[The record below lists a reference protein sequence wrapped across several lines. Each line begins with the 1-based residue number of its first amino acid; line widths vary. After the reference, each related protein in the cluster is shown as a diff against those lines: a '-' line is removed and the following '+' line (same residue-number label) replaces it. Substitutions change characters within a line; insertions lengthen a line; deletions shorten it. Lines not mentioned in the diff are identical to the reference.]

1 MELLTHKCEAPRAD
15 QRLKEAL
22 TMLTTLNLKDFVIV
36 DQLSLDLSTGFTVLT
51 GETGAGK
58 SILIDAIQLIRGARA
73 DADMVR
79 KGAERANIIA
89 EFMPSEEALQW
100 LEINDLQDSS
110 ASTVLVR
117 RSIDKN
123 GRSRAWING
132 ITVTLSQ
139 LKELGDTLVDIQGQ
153 HAHQLLLKTQNQ
165 LKLLD
170 AYAENSAQ
178 LEAVKK
184 SFATWNAKAKRLEEA
199 SSSAEVRTAK
209 IEQLTWLLE
218 DLSTLAPKKGEWESL
233 NEEHTRLSHGVSI
246 IEGLTASVD
255 WLTQGEDSA
264 SDLVSRAQ
272 SRVDDLSNYDE
283 RLKGVSE
290 TLTTAAELIDDAA
303 HDLERILDK
312 TEADSNRF
320 EKVDRRVSKYFTMA
334 RKYRTEPEMLYA
346 FEAEN
351 KRRLEELQNDENLD
365 ALRAEEAGARAVY
378 DAAAERLTKVRRE
391 AAARFAKAVTNEMQ
405 TLSMKG
411 GRFEVKLVPI
421 PRSEVGVEKCEF
433 LMAGHPG
440 VDVSPLAKVAS
451 GGELSRIGLAIFTLT
466 SRNTSVPTLIFDEV
480 DSGVGGATGEV
491 VGRMMKQLGQTRQVL
506 CVTHLPQVAACGDH
520 HLKVEK
526 VSDGIETVSYLREL
540 NPTQRV
546 EEIARMLGGLLIT
559 QKTKVLAEEMVRA
572 NSGQKSHI

>member
-1 MELLTHKCEAPRAD
+1 
-15 QRLKEAL
+15 
-22 TMLTTLNLKDFVIV
+22 MLTTLNLKDFVIV
-36 DQLSLDLSTGFTVLT
+36 DQLALDLSTGFTVLT

-89 EFMPSEEALQW
+89 EFMPSEEALRW

-170 AYAENSAQ
+170 AYAENTAQ

-184 SFATWNAKAKRLEEA
+184 AFATWNAEAKRLEEA

-218 DLSTLAPKKGEWESL
+218 DLSALAPKKGEWESL

-272 SRVDDLSNYDE
+272 SRVDDL
-283 RLKGVSE
+283 
-290 TLTTAAELIDDAA
+290 
-303 HDLERILDK
+303 
-312 TEADSNRF
+312 
-320 EKVDRRVSKYFTMA
+320 
-334 RKYRTEPEMLYA
+334 
-346 FEAEN
+346 
-351 KRRLEELQNDENLD
+351 
-365 ALRAEEAGARAVY
+365 
-378 DAAAERLTKVRRE
+378 
-391 AAARFAKAVTNEMQ
+391 
-405 TLSMKG
+405 
-411 GRFEVKLVPI
+411 
-421 PRSEVGVEKCEF
+421 
-433 LMAGHPG
+433 
-440 VDVSPLAKVAS
+440 
-451 GGELSRIGLAIFTLT
+451 
-466 SRNTSVPTLIFDEV
+466 
-480 DSGVGGATGEV
+480 
-491 VGRMMKQLGQTRQVL
+491 
-506 CVTHLPQVAACGDH
+506 
-520 HLKVEK
+520 
-526 VSDGIETVSYLREL
+526 
-540 NPTQRV
+540 
-546 EEIARMLGGLLIT
+546 
-559 QKTKVLAEEMVRA
+559 
-572 NSGQKSHI
+572 

>member
-1 MELLTHKCEAPRAD
+1 MELFTHQCEAPRAD
-15 QRLKEAL
+15 QWLKEAL

-89 EFMPSEEALQW
+89 EFMPSEEALRW
-100 LEINDLQDSS
+100 LETNDLQDSS

-139 LKELGDTLVDIQGQ
+139 LKELGDTFVDIQGQ
-153 HAHQLLLKTQNQ
+153 HAYQLLLKTQNQ

-170 AYAENSAQ
+170 AYAENTAQ

-184 SFATWNAKAKRLEEA
+184 AFATWNAKAKRLEEA

-334 RKYRTEPEMLYA
+334 RKYRTEPEVLYV

-365 ALRAEEAGARAVY
+365 ALRAEEAEARAVY

-391 AAARFAKAVTNEMQ
+391 AAVRFAKAVTNEMQ

-411 GRFEVKLVPI
+411 GRFEVNLVPI

-559 QKTKVLAEEMVRA
+559 QKTKVLAEEMVKA
-572 NSGQKSHI
+572 NLSQEE

>member
-1 MELLTHKCEAPRAD
+1 MELFTHQCEAPRAD
-15 QRLKEAL
+15 QWLKEAL

-36 DQLSLDLSTGFTVLT
+36 DQLALDLSTGFTVLT

-89 EFMPSEEALQW
+89 EFMPSEEALRW

-170 AYAENSAQ
+170 AYAENTAQ

-184 SFATWNAKAKRLEEA
+184 ACATWNAEAKRLEEA

-218 DLSTLAPKKGEWESL
+218 DLSALAPKKGEWESL

-334 RKYRTEPEMLYA
+334 RKYRTEPEVLYA

-365 ALRAEEAGARAVY
+365 ALRTEEAEARAIY
-378 DAAAERLTKVRRE
+378 DAAAERLSKVRRE

-559 QKTKVLAEEMVRA
+559 QKTKVLAEEMVKA
-572 NSGQKSHI
+572 NLSQEE

>member
-1 MELLTHKCEAPRAD
+1 MELFTHQCEAPRAD
-15 QRLKEAL
+15 QWLKEAL

-89 EFMPSEEALQW
+89 EFMPSEEALRW
-100 LEINDLQDSS
+100 LETNDLQDSS

-170 AYAENSAQ
+170 AYAENTVQ

-184 SFATWNAKAKRLEEA
+184 AFATWNAKAKRLEEA

-218 DLSTLAPKKGEWESL
+218 DLSTLSPKKGEWESL

-334 RKYRTEPEMLYA
+334 RKYRTEPEVLYA

-351 KRRLEELQNDENLD
+351 KGRLEELQNDENLD
-365 ALRAEEAGARAVY
+365 ALRTEEAEARAVY

-540 NPTQRV
+540 APAQRV

>member
-1 MELLTHKCEAPRAD
+1 MELLTHQCEAPRAD

-89 EFMPSEEALQW
+89 EFMPSEEALRW
-100 LEINDLQDSS
+100 LETNDLQDSS

-170 AYAENSAQ
+170 AYAENTAQ

-184 SFATWNAKAKRLEEA
+184 AFATWNAKAKRLEEA

-218 DLSTLAPKKGEWESL
+218 GLSTLAPKKGEWESL

-334 RKYRTEPEMLYA
+334 RKYRTEPEVLYA

-365 ALRAEEAGARAVY
+365 ALRAEEAEARAIY
-378 DAAAERLTKVRRE
+378 DAAAEKLTKVRRE

-411 GRFEVKLVPI
+411 GRFEVNLVPI

-491 VGRMMKQLGQTRQVL
+491 VGRMMKQLGLTRQVL

-559 QKTKVLAEEMVRA
+559 QKTKVLAEEMVKA
-572 NSGQKSHI
+572 NLSQEE

>member
-1 MELLTHKCEAPRAD
+1 
-15 QRLKEAL
+15 
-22 TMLTTLNLKDFVIV
+22 MLTTLNLKDFVIV

-89 EFMPSEEALQW
+89 EFMPSEEALRW
-100 LEINDLQDSS
+100 LETNDLQDSS

-139 LKELGDTLVDIQGQ
+139 LKELGDTFVDIQGQ

-170 AYAENSAQ
+170 AYAENTAQ

-184 SFATWNAKAKRLEEA
+184 AFATWNAKAKRLEEA

-334 RKYRTEPEMLYA
+334 RKYRTEPEVLYV

-365 ALRAEEAGARAVY
+365 ALRAEEAEARAVY

-391 AAARFAKAVTNEMQ
+391 AAVRFAKAVTNEMQ

-411 GRFEVKLVPI
+411 GRFEVNLVPI

-440 VDVSPLAKVAS
+440 VDVSPLAK
-451 GGELSRIGLAIFTLT
+451 LSRIGLAIFTLT

-559 QKTKVLAEEMVRA
+559 QKTKVLAEEMVKA
-572 NSGQKSHI
+572 NLSQEE

>member
-1 MELLTHKCEAPRAD
+1 MELFTHQCEAPRAD
-15 QRLKEAL
+15 QWLKEAL

-89 EFMPSEEALQW
+89 EFMPSEEALRW
-100 LEINDLQDSS
+100 LETNDLQDSS

-153 HAHQLLLKTQNQ
+153 HAHQLLLKTQLQ

-170 AYAENSAQ
+170 AYAENTAP

-184 SFATWNAKAKRLEEA
+184 AFATWNAKAKRLEEA

-233 NEEHTRLSHGVSI
+233 TEEHTRLSHGVSI

-334 RKYRTEPEMLYA
+334 RKYRTEPEVLYA

-365 ALRAEEAGARAVY
+365 ALRAEEAEARAIY
-378 DAAAERLTKVRRE
+378 DAAAEGLTKVRRE

-411 GRFEVKLVPI
+411 GRFEVNLVPI

>member
-1 MELLTHKCEAPRAD
+1 
-15 QRLKEAL
+15 
-22 TMLTTLNLKDFVIV
+22 MLTTLNLKDFVIV
-36 DQLSLDLSTGFTVLT
+36 DQLALDLSTGFTVLT

-89 EFMPSEEALQW
+89 EFMPSEEALRW
-100 LEINDLQDSS
+100 LETNDLQDSS

-170 AYAENSAQ
+170 AYAENTVQ

-184 SFATWNAKAKRLEEA
+184 S
-199 SSSAEVRTAK
+199 AK

-218 DLSTLAPKKGEWESL
+218 DLSTLSPKKGEWESL

-334 RKYRTEPEMLYA
+334 RKYRTEPEVLYA

-365 ALRAEEAGARAVY
+365 ALRTEEAEARAIY

-391 AAARFAKAVTNEMQ
+391 AVARFAKAVTNEMQ
-405 TLSMKG
+405 ALSMKG

-491 VGRMMKQLGQTRQVL
+491 VGQMMKQLGLTRQVL
-506 CVTHLPQVAACGDH
+506 CVTHLPQVAACGRDCPHVGRTPH
-520 HLKVEK
+520 H
-526 VSDGIETVSYLREL
+526 
-540 NPTQRV
+540 
-546 EEIARMLGGLLIT
+546 
-559 QKTKVLAEEMVRA
+559 AENEGACRRNGA
-572 NSGQKSHI
+572 CK

>member
-1 MELLTHKCEAPRAD
+1 MELFTHQCEAPRAD
-15 QRLKEAL
+15 QWLKEAL

-36 DQLSLDLSTGFTVLT
+36 DQLALDLSTGFTVLT

-89 EFMPSEEALQW
+89 EFMPSEEALRW

-170 AYAENSAQ
+170 AYAENTAQ

-184 SFATWNAKAKRLEEA
+184 AFATWNAEAKRLEEA

-218 DLSTLAPKKGEWESL
+218 DLSALAPKKGEWESL

-334 RKYRTEPEMLYA
+334 RKYRTEPEVLYA

-365 ALRAEEAGARAVY
+365 ALRAEEAEARAIY
-378 DAAAERLTKVRRE
+378 DAAAERLSKVRRE

-559 QKTKVLAEEMVRA
+559 QKTKVLAEEMVKA
-572 NSGQKSHI
+572 NLSQEE

>member
-1 MELLTHKCEAPRAD
+1 MELFTHQCEAPRAD
-15 QRLKEAL
+15 QWLKEAL

-36 DQLSLDLSTGFTVLT
+36 DQLSLDLSMGFTVLT

-89 EFMPSEEALQW
+89 EFMPSEEALRW
-100 LEINDLQDSS
+100 LETNDLQDSS

-170 AYAENSAQ
+170 AYAENTAQ

-184 SFATWNAKAKRLEEA
+184 AFATWNAKAKRLEEA

-218 DLSTLAPKKGEWESL
+218 DFSTLAPKKGEWESL

-320 EKVDRRVSKYFTMA
+320 EKVDRRISKYFTMA
-334 RKYRTEPEMLYA
+334 RKYRTEPEVLYA

-365 ALRAEEAGARAVY
+365 ALRAEEAEARAIY
-378 DAAAERLTKVRRE
+378 DAAAEGLTKVRRE

-411 GRFEVKLVPI
+411 GRFEVNLVPI
-421 PRSEVGVEKCEF
+421 SRSEVGVEKCEF

-540 NPTQRV
+540 APAQRV

-559 QKTKVLAEEMVRA
+559 QKTKVLAEEMVKA
-572 NSGQKSHI
+572 NLSQEE

>member
-1 MELLTHKCEAPRAD
+1 
-15 QRLKEAL
+15 
-22 TMLTTLNLKDFVIV
+22 MLTTLNLKDFVIV
-36 DQLSLDLSTGFTVLT
+36 DQLLLDLSTGFTVLT

-89 EFMPSEEALQW
+89 EFMPSEEALRW
-100 LEINDLQDSS
+100 LETNDLQDSS

-170 AYAENSAQ
+170 AYAENTAQ

-184 SFATWNAKAKRLEEA
+184 AFATWNAKAKRLEEA

-433 LMAGHPG
+433 LMAGHSG

-540 NPTQRV
+540 APAQRV

>member
-1 MELLTHKCEAPRAD
+1 MELFTHQCEAPRAD
-15 QRLKEAL
+15 QWLKEAL

-36 DQLSLDLSTGFTVLT
+36 DQLALDLSTGFTVLT

-89 EFMPSEEALQW
+89 EFMPSEEALRW

-170 AYAENSAQ
+170 AYAENTAQ

-184 SFATWNAKAKRLEEA
+184 AFATWNAEAKRLEEA

-218 DLSTLAPKKGEWESL
+218 DLSALAPKKGEWESL

-334 RKYRTEPEMLYA
+334 RKYRTEPEVLYA

-365 ALRAEEAGARAVY
+365 ALRTEEAEARAIY
-378 DAAAERLTKVRRE
+378 DAAAERLSKVRRE

-559 QKTKVLAEEMVRA
+559 QKTKVLAEEMVKA
-572 NSGQKSHI
+572 NLSQEE

>member
-1 MELLTHKCEAPRAD
+1 
-15 QRLKEAL
+15 
-22 TMLTTLNLKDFVIV
+22 MLTTLNLKDFVIV

-89 EFMPSEEALQW
+89 EFMPSKEALRW
-100 LEINDLQDSS
+100 LETNDLQDSS

-170 AYAENSAQ
+170 AYAENTAQ

-184 SFATWNAKAKRLEEA
+184 AFATWNTKAKRLEEA

-290 TLTTAAELIDDAA
+290 TLTTAADAA

-334 RKYRTEPEMLYA
+334 RKYRTEPEVLYA

-365 ALRAEEAGARAVY
+365 ALRAEEAEARAIY
-378 DAAAERLTKVRRE
+378 DAAAEGLTKIRRE

-411 GRFEVKLVPI
+411 GRFEVNLVPI

-491 VGRMMKQLGQTRQVL
+491 VGRMMKQLGLTRQVL

-540 NPTQRV
+540 APAQRV

-559 QKTKVLAEEMVRA
+559 QKTKVLAEEMVKA
-572 NSGQKSHI
+572 NLSQEE

>member
-1 MELLTHKCEAPRAD
+1 
-15 QRLKEAL
+15 
-22 TMLTTLNLKDFVIV
+22 MLTTLNLKDFVIV

-89 EFMPSEEALQW
+89 EFMPSEEALRW
-100 LEINDLQDSS
+100 LETNDLQDSS

-139 LKELGDTLVDIQGQ
+139 LKELGDTLVVIQGQ
-153 HAHQLLLKTQNQ
+153 HAHQRLLKTQNQ

-184 SFATWNAKAKRLEEA
+184 AFATRNAKAKRLEEA

-218 DLSTLAPKKGEWESL
+218 DLSTLAKKGEWESL
-233 NEEHTRLSHGVSI
+233 NEEHTRLAHGVSI

-312 TEADSNRF
+312 TEADSTRF
-320 EKVDRRVSKYFTMA
+320 EYVDRRVSIYFTMA
-334 RKYRTEPEMLYA
+334 RKYRTEPEVLYA

-365 ALRAEEAGARAVY
+365 ALRAEEAEGRAIY
-378 DAAAERLTKVRRE
+378 DAAAERLTKVRQE

-411 GRFEVKLVPI
+411 GRFEVNLVPS

-491 VGRMMKQLGQTRQVL
+491 VGRMMKQLGLTRQVL

-526 VSDGIETVSYLREL
+526 VSAGIEAVSYLREL
-540 NPTQRV
+540 APAQRV

-559 QKTKVLAEEMVRA
+559 QKTKVLAEEMVKA
-572 NSGQKSHI
+572 NLSQEE

>member
-1 MELLTHKCEAPRAD
+1 
-15 QRLKEAL
+15 
-22 TMLTTLNLKDFVIV
+22 MLTTLNLKDFVIV
-36 DQLSLDLSTGFTVLT
+36 DQLALDLSTGFTVLT

-89 EFMPSEEALQW
+89 EFMPSEEALRW

-170 AYAENSAQ
+170 AYAENTAQ

-184 SFATWNAKAKRLEEA
+184 AFATWNAEAKRLEEA

-218 DLSTLAPKKGEWESL
+218 DLSALAPKKGEWESL

-334 RKYRTEPEMLYA
+334 RKYRTEPEVLYA

-365 ALRAEEAGARAVY
+365 A
-378 DAAAERLTKVRRE
+378 
-391 AAARFAKAVTNEMQ
+391 
-405 TLSMKG
+405 SMKG

-559 QKTKVLAEEMVRA
+559 QKTKVLAEEMVKA
-572 NSGQKSHI
+572 NLSQEE

>member
-1 MELLTHKCEAPRAD
+1 
-15 QRLKEAL
+15 
-22 TMLTTLNLKDFVIV
+22 
-36 DQLSLDLSTGFTVLT
+36 
-51 GETGAGK
+51 
-58 SILIDAIQLIRGARA
+58 
-73 DADMVR
+73 
-79 KGAERANIIA
+79 
-89 EFMPSEEALQW
+89 
-100 LEINDLQDSS
+100 
-110 ASTVLVR
+110 
-117 RSIDKN
+117 
-123 GRSRAWING
+123 
-132 ITVTLSQ
+132 
-139 LKELGDTLVDIQGQ
+139 
-153 HAHQLLLKTQNQ
+153 
-165 LKLLD
+165 
-170 AYAENSAQ
+170 
-178 LEAVKK
+178 
-184 SFATWNAKAKRLEEA
+184 
-199 SSSAEVRTAK
+199 
-209 IEQLTWLLE
+209 
-218 DLSTLAPKKGEWESL
+218 
-233 NEEHTRLSHGVSI
+233 
-246 IEGLTASVD
+246 
-255 WLTQGEDSA
+255 
-264 SDLVSRAQ
+264 
-272 SRVDDLSNYDE
+272 
-283 RLKGVSE
+283 
-290 TLTTAAELIDDAA
+290 
-303 HDLERILDK
+303 
-312 TEADSNRF
+312 
-320 EKVDRRVSKYFTMA
+320 MA
-334 RKYRTEPEMLYA
+334 RKYRTEPEVLYA

-365 ALRAEEAGARAVY
+365 ALRTEEAEARAIY
-378 DAAAERLTKVRRE
+378 DAAAERLSKVRRE

-559 QKTKVLAEEMVRA
+559 QKTKVLAEEMVKA
-572 NSGQKSHI
+572 NLSQEE

>member
-1 MELLTHKCEAPRAD
+1 
-15 QRLKEAL
+15 
-22 TMLTTLNLKDFVIV
+22 MLTTLNLKDFVIV

-89 EFMPSEEALQW
+89 EFMPSEEALRW

-170 AYAENSAQ
+170 AYAENTAAQ

-184 SFATWNAKAKRLEEA
+184 AFATWNAKAKRLEEA

-334 RKYRTEPEMLYA
+334 RKYRTEPEVLYA

-365 ALRAEEAGARAVY
+365 ALRAEEAKARAIY
-378 DAAAERLTKVRRE
+378 DAAAERLTKVRQE

-411 GRFEVKLVPI
+411 GRFEVNLVPI

-559 QKTKVLAEEMVRA
+559 QKTKVLAEEMVKA
-572 NSGQKSHI
+572 NLSQEE